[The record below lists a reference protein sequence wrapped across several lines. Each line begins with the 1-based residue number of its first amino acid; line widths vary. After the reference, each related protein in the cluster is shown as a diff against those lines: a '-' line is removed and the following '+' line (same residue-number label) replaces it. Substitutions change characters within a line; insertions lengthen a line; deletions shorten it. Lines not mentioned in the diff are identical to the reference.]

1 MLEIKF
7 SRKLAHFNNIGA
19 EKILRKFDIGVYEI
33 ARRTLKMSPHRL
45 VKSNKGIFNGK
56 SFRYSQMQLDKL
68 SVHEIGF
75 IFIYA
80 NIKSTS
86 GEHYGVCYSMVSSD
100 SRKM

>member
-7 SRKLAHFNNIGA
+7 SRKLAHFNNFGA

-56 SFRYSQMQLDKL
+56 IVSVFA
-68 SVHEIGF
+68 VHEIGF

-80 NIKSTS
+80 NIESTS
-86 GEHYGVCYSMVSSD
+86 GEHYGV
-100 SRKM
+100 